1 MLRIGP
7 WSNILRIVISWYHDD
22 GTLKIATNLSFTQMK
37 LFSHSFYPEKG
48 LLVAY
53 CRRQGIV

>member
-7 WSNILRIVISWYHDD
+7 WGNILRIVISWYHDD
-22 GTLKIATNLSFTQMK
+22 GTLKIATNLSLRITQMK

-48 LLVAY
+48 LFVVY
-53 CRRQGIV
+53 CRR

>member
-7 WSNILRIVISWYHDD
+7 RSNISRIVISSYHDD
-22 GTLKIATNLSFTQMK
+22 GTLEIATNLSLHITQMK

-48 LLVAY
+48 LFVVY
-53 CRRQGIV
+53 CRR